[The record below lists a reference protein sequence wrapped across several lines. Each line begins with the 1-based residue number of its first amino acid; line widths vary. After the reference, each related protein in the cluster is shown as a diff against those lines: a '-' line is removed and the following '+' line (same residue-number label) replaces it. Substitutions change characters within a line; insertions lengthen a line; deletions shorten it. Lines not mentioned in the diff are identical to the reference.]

1 MRFLLSF
8 IWAAVFAVLLTPGCR
23 RSDSDALR
31 YVPDDASAVL
41 VLTPRVLL
49 EKAQWDSFRKESL
62 PELLEGYLGKYGM
75 AFLHAP
81 DSSGVDLSKPLYVS
95 LRFSP
100 NDVENAGYVLSLPL
114 SDADRFSAFL
124 ARHGLPDVALE
135 TNMSLRFA
143 EETHFLRIEKN
154 TAVYVWGKNLWKPWA
169 EDLLEGKN
177 RSLSENPDF
186 MEVARNQHDLW
197 LWSSADPLA
206 GDKVLQTGL
215 AMVGLDSA
223 LLKGN
228 HPLVY
233 ADFTGGEMK
242 LGLDYRLAKGVHE
255 WLDPLFG
262 DRPQNDFSSLVAREK
277 LAALVAFSAQPDA
290 LRAFLAQNAETTGL
304 WFNDLLQPFGTDA
317 STLLS
322 NLQGD
327 VFAAAYETLPEETP
341 DVLFGAACK
350 DERAATALLEIL
362 KKTPGGRPA
371 GSCWQH
377 PQGFFVGA
385 SGPRLLLGTTR
396 QRLEKA
402 LSGGY
407 SPEDRLDA
415 ATWQSLSGVAGLYLS
430 PPSVGQWLLGAY
442 GAGSDAALADRLEGA
457 GGLVERRTL
466 HFSLRFRDKSRN
478 GLSQWLALMADTFRA
493 TDSGEVNLEDLMR
506 EEGTW

>member
-1 MRFLLSF
+1 MRFLPLLA
-8 IWAAVFAVLLTPGCR
+8 WATLCAVLLAPGCR
-23 RSDSDALR
+23 KPGSDALR

-41 VLTPRVLL
+41 VLTPQVLL
-49 EKAQWDSFRKESL
+49 EKSQWDSFRKAPL
-62 PELLEGYLGKYGM
+62 PALLEGYLGKYGM
-75 AFLHAP
+75 AFLRTP

-114 SDADRFSAFL
+114 SDADRFLGFL
-124 ARHGLPDVALE
+124 VRHGLPNVALE

-154 TAVYVWGKNLWKPWA
+154 IAVYVWGKNIWKPWA
-169 EDLLEGKN
+169 EDLLEGKT

-186 MEVARNQHDLW
+186 VEAAQNPHDLW

-223 LLKGN
+223 LLRGN
-228 HPLVY
+228 HPLAY

-262 DRPQNDFSSLVAREK
+262 DRPQHDFSPLVAREK

-290 LRAFLAQNAETTGL
+290 LRAFLAKNAETTGL
-304 WFNDLLQPFGTDA
+304 WFDDLLRPLGGDA
-317 STLLS
+317 ATLLS
-322 NLQGD
+322 HIQGD
-327 VFAAAYETLPEETP
+327 VFAAAYETLPEQTP

-350 DERAATALLEIL
+350 DERAAAALLEIL

-385 SGPRLLLGTTR
+385 SGTRLLLGTSR
-396 QRLEKA
+396 QRLQKG

-407 SPEDRLDA
+407 APEDRLDA

-430 PPSVGQWLLGAY
+430 PPSAGQWLLGAY
-442 GAGSDAALADRLEGA
+442 GADSDAALADRLEGA
-457 GGLVERRTL
+457 GGLVERRAL
-466 HFSLRFRDKSRN
+466 QFSLRFRDKSRN
-478 GLSQWLALMADTFRA
+478 GLFQWLALLAETFRA

>member
-1 MRFLLSF
+1 MRFFHSLA
-8 IWAAVFAVLLTPGCR
+8 WAIICAVLLAPGCR
-23 RSDSDALR
+23 RPDSGALR

-41 VLTPRVLL
+41 VMTPRVLF
-49 EKAQWDSFRKESL
+49 EKAQWDSFRKEPL
-62 PELLEGYLGKYGM
+62 PDLLGEYLGKYGT
-75 AFLHAP
+75 AFLRAP

-135 TNMSLRFA
+135 TNISLRFA

-186 MEVARNQHDLW
+186 VEAAQNPHDIW

-223 LLKGN
+223 LLRGN
-228 HPLVY
+228 HPLAY
-233 ADFTGGEMK
+233 ADFMGGEMK

-262 DRPQNDFSSLVAREK
+262 DRPQNDFSPLVAREK
-277 LAALVAFSAQPDA
+277 LAAMVVFSAKPDA
-290 LRAFLAQNAETTGL
+290 LGAFLAKNAETTGL
-304 WFNDLLQPFGTDA
+304 WFNDLLQPLGTDA
-317 STLLS
+317 ATLLS

-327 VFAAAYETLPEETP
+327 VFAAAYETLPEQTP

-350 DERAATALLEIL
+350 DERAAMALLEIL
-362 KKTPGGRPA
+362 KKAPGGRPA
-371 GSCWQH
+371 GPCWQH
-377 PQGFFVGA
+377 PQGVFVGVA
-385 SGPRLLLGTTR
+385 GGRLLLGTSR

-402 LSGGY
+402 LSGGHA
-407 SPEDRLDA
+407 PEDRLDA

-442 GAGSDAALADRLEGA
+442 GTDAALADRLEGA
-457 GGLVERRTL
+457 SGLVERRSL
-466 HFSLRFRDKSRN
+466 HFSLRFRDKSPN
-478 GLSQWLALMADTFRA
+478 GLFQLLALLADTYRA
-493 TDSGEVNLEDLMR
+493 AGNGEVDLEDLMR